1 MLLYIEISCH
11 WPSIDATSAAAAH
24 DAAAANGAALN
35 NAAGVADIE
44 DVSDAV
50 ASPSTVA
57 VAEMLLAGQG
67 DVACRLEN
75 RE

>member
-24 DAAAANGAALN
+24 DAAANGAALN
-35 NAAGVADIE
+35 NAAAVADIE

-50 ASPSTVA
+50 ASPSMVA